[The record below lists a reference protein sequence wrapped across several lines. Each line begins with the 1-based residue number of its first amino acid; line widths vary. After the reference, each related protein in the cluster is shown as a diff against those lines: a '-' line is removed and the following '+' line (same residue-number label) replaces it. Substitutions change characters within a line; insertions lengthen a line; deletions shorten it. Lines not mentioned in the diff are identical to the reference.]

1 MFKITD
7 PTILKV
13 FNSLSLYGN
22 TAVFGG
28 YIRDTLLGI
37 NPKDIDITTN
47 APLERVV
54 SLFPY
59 ANTRTS
65 LSGHTIVSFTLNKKS
80 FEIVPTDEQLT
91 QKALLADLNIN
102 SLMYNGEE
110 IIDPTNSQSDF
121 QRKVITGL
129 GNNFYNSVQVSP
141 FIWFK
146 PITLCASTGFSIDTE
161 LLNVLLDNKN
171 LIYSINPSIKAQD
184 AYRILDRPY
193 TLNALLYL
201 SEIELI
207 RKFSVKFDPK
217 PLMTSAFQKN
227 YHLQL
232 VLLSYATS
240 FDTINDFV
248 ELFHLPSM
256 LKSNFRTLISLLNN
270 EAQTTN
276 YTFLNQKLL
285 IERTLKI

>member
-7 PTILKV
+7 PSILKV
-13 FNSLSLYGN
+13 IHSLSQYGN

-47 APLERVV
+47 APLEMVI
-54 SLFPY
+54 SLFPH
-59 ANTRTS
+59 ANIRES

-80 FEIVPTDEQLT
+80 FEIVPTGGQLT

-110 IIDPTNSQSDF
+110 IIDPTNSLSDF

-146 PITLCASTGFSIDTE
+146 PITLCASTGFSIDIT
-161 LLNVLLDNKN
+161 LLNVLLNNKN

-240 FDTINDFV
+240 FETINDFV
-248 ELFHLPSM
+248 ELFHLPAT

-276 YTFLNQKLL
+276 YTLLNQKLL